1 MIKLD
6 YIIRTIGE
14 RTEEVCYELAKMQCQ
29 PGENITILREPTHA
43 GAIGKTIETGMDS
56 AADWVIVLDSDMLLL
71 PGGMSLVR
79 KELSSCDDSVFFL
92 DAAVFDKLFRIKR
105 VGVKAYRRTTLEN
118 IYDVFSEIKDEPNLK
133 IEKAML
139 KRFQERNTHLT
150 MAFPTTTVA
159 LHDFYQYYKDLY
171 RKTYLYATRTP
182 AWNEGAIKLW
192 RKWSSKDDDYLVM
205 LKGLEDAQ
213 NERRQLTN
221 SVRDFEPDELAERI
235 EKLGLKEKGP
245 LHWGEFIEK
254 RLALSMESEIRTHEE
269 NGVFKDF
276 FPSAEPSQLNKFK
289 AFLIKLLPGSFHEQY
304 LRIKAYI
311 KKG

>member
-1 MIKLD
+1 MIKVD
-6 YIIRTIGE
+6 FIIRTIGE
-14 RTEEVCYELAKMQCQ
+14 RTEEVCFELAKMQCQ
-29 PGENITILREPTHA
+29 PGENITVLREPTHA

-56 AADWVIVLDSDMLLL
+56 TADWVIVLDSDMLLL

-79 KELSSCDDSVFFL
+79 KDLASCDDSVFFL

-105 VGVKAYRRTTLEN
+105 VGVKAYRRAILEN
-118 IYDVFSEIKDEPNLK
+118 IYDVFNEIKDEPNLK

-139 KRFQERNTHLT
+139 KRFRERNTQLT
-150 MAFPTTTVA
+150 MVFPTATVA

-182 AWNEGAIKLW
+182 GWNEGARKLW
-192 RKWSSKDDDYLVM
+192 RKWSSKDADYLVM

-235 EKLGLKEKGP
+235 EKLGIKEKGP
-245 LHWGEFIEK
+245 LHWEGFIEK
-254 RLALSMESEIRTHEE
+254 RLAISMNAEIRSHEG

-276 FPSAEPSQLNKFK
+276 FPSAEPSLIDKFK
-289 AFLIKLLPGSFHEQY
+289 ALLIKWFPDSLHTQY
-304 LRIKAYI
+304 LRIKAYV
-311 KKG
+311 KKE